1 VRTPVACLVLFASS
15 GYADWQSYGT
25 GPFEVI
31 AEDQRT
37 GRAALNRLEQT
48 RHVLGELM
56 GKPDLVAPW
65 PIRIVI
71 PKKPLA
77 ASEIVFGR
85 AGWIGTV
92 AAPGEA
98 AQILLESNIGRM
110 PSGIDE
116 GVVAL
121 LSTLEAD
128 GPRLKLGQPPP
139 PNQRTR
145 EWALM
150 HMLATQEQYS
160 KLRVLLSN
168 LAKGVDPGAAFRNA
182 FGQVQAAMMKQ
193 AEAYLAAG
201 SFTTLETSGK
211 AINPER
217 QFYARPVEHAP
228 FLAEV
233 SPDRRA
239 AYTALL
245 NQEKYVMEAHEGLGL
260 LALEAGDNDAARRHF
275 EAAVKLGS
283 QNPRSYAGLGNWRK
297 AAELNAKWAEP
308 AYRLAEAESDPGR
321 KVHLLKAA
329 TSLSIRNAQYW
340 VALAEAH
347 QSANQFTEAARAWAS
362 AEQAAR
368 DDKALAEIRQARA
381 EIEQR
386 RADFE
391 AAEKRR
397 IAEEKQRE
405 IERLKAEAMSRIRAA
420 EAKAKEG
427 IDPLSPE
434 TKVVPWFETDQAG
447 GTVEGMLER
456 VECLR
461 GTARLVISGA
471 GKKQTRL
478 LVRDTKQ
485 VVIAGGGE
493 QTLECGA
500 QRPPRRVKVEFN
512 PRKDA
517 KSLTEGDAQLIEF
530 R

>member
-1 VRTPVACLVLFASS
+1 
-15 GYADWQSYGT
+15 
-25 GPFEVI
+25 
-31 AEDQRT
+31 
-37 GRAALNRLEQT
+37 LNRLEQT
-48 RHVLGELM
+48 RHVLGELL
-56 GKPDLVAPW
+56 GRPDLGAPW
-65 PIRIVI
+65 AIRIVI

-77 ASEIVFGR
+77 SSAIVFGR
-85 AGWIGTV
+85 AGWIGAV
-92 AAPGEA
+92 AAPDEA
-98 AQILLESNIGRM
+98 ARILIESNIGRM
-110 PSGIDE
+110 PPGIDE
-116 GVVAL
+116 GLIAL

-139 PNQRTR
+139 PDQRTR

-160 KLRVLLSN
+160 RLRVLLSN
-168 LAKGVDPGAAFRNA
+168 LAKGVDSGPAFRNA
-182 FGQVQAAMMKQ
+182 LGQEQAVVMKQ
-193 AEAYLAAG
+193 AEAYLAVG

-217 QFYARPVEHAP
+217 QFYARPVEHGP
-228 FLAEV
+228 FVAEV
-233 SPDRRA
+233 SPDPRA

-245 NQEKYVMEAHEGLGL
+245 NQEQYVMEAHEGLGL
-260 LALEAGDNDAARRHF
+260 LAVEAGDQDAARRHF

-283 QNPRSYAGLGNWRK
+283 QNPRVYAGLGDWRK

-308 AYRLAEAESDPGR
+308 AYRLAQAESDPGR

-329 TSLSIRNAQYW
+329 TSLAIRNAQYW
-340 VALAEAH
+340 IALAEAH
-347 QSANQFTEAARAWAS
+347 QSANQFTEASRAWAA

-368 DDKALAEIRQARA
+368 DEKALGEIRQARA

-420 EAKAKEG
+420 ETKAKEG

-434 TKVVPWFETDQAG
+434 TKVVPWFETDQGAG
-447 GTVEGMLER
+447 RIEGMLER
-456 VECLR
+456 IECLR

-478 LVRDTKQ
+478 LVKDTKQ
-485 VVIAGGGE
+485 IVIAGGGE
-493 QTLECGA
+493 QTLACGV
-500 QRPPRRVKVEFN
+500 QRPPRKVKVEFN

-517 KSLTEGDAQLIEF
+517 KALTEGDAQLIEF
-530 R
+530 Q